1 MWRCGEPLDYEAL
14 LFYERG
20 GLGIVPRSPITLR
33 STGRFLLRSSLNGLI
48 DEDRFGFY
56 SGVRLL
62 GKNLRKL

>member
-1 MWRCGEPLDYEAL
+1 VAL
-14 LFYERG
+14 RRTTRLRSTNALFLYERG

-33 STGRFLLRSSLNGLI
+33 FTGRFLLRSSLNGLI

-62 GKNLRKL
+62 G